1 MQGQQPKSGIAYFF
15 QGFQLIQTK
24 GLKRFVFIP
33 LMVNLLLFSV
43 AFYFL
48 LQQIDGA
55 ILWVMDLVPEWL
67 SWLRDWLSVILWP
80 LAVVIILVTFS
91 FIFSSIAN
99 WLAAPFNGLL
109 AERVEQHLTGQQ
121 FDDGGFAAVLKDV
134 PRTLGREWTKLL
146 YYIPRALGFLIIF
159 FLLPVFGQVIWFLFT
174 AWMMAIQYCDYPFDN
189 HKVPFPVM
197 RDQLGET
204 KGTAFSFG
212 LAVTLF
218 AMVPIVNFLV
228 MPVAICGATAMWV
241 DKFRPK
247 LGARSDL
254 SSL

>member
-1 MQGQQPKSGIAYFF
+1 MQGQQPKSGVAYFF

-109 AERVEQHLTGQQ
+109 AERVEQHLTGQR
-121 FDDGGFAAVLKDV
+121 FDDGGFTAILKDV
-134 PRTLGREWTKLL
+134 PRTLGREWTKLV

-197 RDQLGET
+197 RAQLSDK

-241 DKFRPK
+241 DKFRPQS
-247 LGARSDL
+247 A
-254 SSL
+254 SLRGQ